1 MKINKFMTKEEKFV
15 VDPLEGYFLDTKRS
29 GAKWKTKDKPKFG
42 SAATGWDLQM
52 ERKNQV
58 LLIEAKYIMGP
69 AVSALAGLVIAP
81 LSNRPEK
88 MNSGKKKS
96 WSSVI
101 CWAIGCGYEKN
112 NKYKMSGFY
121 QILFDYFARNLK
133 FWRSYSKTLKVKYI
147 YFIDNKKVAKISFDD
162 VIKLASKYKPF
173 TNKSLH
179 ERRLVAEGL
188 LKNLKFK

>member
-69 AVSALAGLVIAP
+69 AVSAVAGLVIAP

-112 NKYKMSGFY
+112 NRNKKYKMSGFY

-133 FWRSYSKTLKVKYI
+133 FLRSYSKTLKVKYI
-147 YFIDNKKVAKISFDD
+147 Y
-162 VIKLASKYKPF
+162 F